1 HCPECGEVAVEET
14 ELPVRLPDLAGDQLA
29 PKGTS
34 PLAAATS
41 WVNTKCPKCGND
53 AQRDSDTM
61 DTFVDSSWY
70 YLRYPS
76 AHDATKAFDPA
87 QLKRWLPV
95 EQYVGGVEH
104 AILHLLYSRFFT
116 KVLND
121 LGLVDFNEPFK
132 ALLNQGQVILDG
144 AAMSKSKGN
153 MVDLG
158 EQIAEFGVDAVRL
171 TMVFAGPPEDDI
183 DWAEVSPGGSKKFL
197 ARAWRLAKDVT
208 SEIDDD
214 FEKFDA
220 TYALYIYTKDV
231 QGNADQTVVI
241 DNLYIYRPYINPLTL
256 TQNQQE
262 ISKYIEL
269 EQQASAPNLWD
280 DPQAAQVITS
290 KLSRAQ
296 STLNKI
302 NTIRSRLDDL
312 PVMIELANNESD
324 KAAAFKD
331 VDKELDDL
339 TKVINELEVQTLL
352 SGEYDERDALI
363 TIRSEAGGVEAADWA
378 QMLMRM
384 YLRFCERHNYKV
396 EVLETSYAEEAGIK
410 STTFRV
416 SAAYAYGRL
425 SVEQGTHRL
434 VRISPFDSQ
443 SRRHTSFAGVEVVP
457 VVEQSDHI
465 EIEEKDLRVD
475 VYRSSGPGGQG
486 VNTTDSAVRIT
497 HIPTGIV
504 VSCQNERS
512 QIQNRATAM
521 AVLQSKLLERRRLE
535 ERAKMDALKGD
546 NSGSWGNQMRSYVL
560 APYQMVKDLRTDFE
574 VGNPSA
580 VLDGELDGFIEAGI
594 KWRKGRE

>member
-1 HCPECGEVAVEET
+1 MAAREYQVEIDKIDIT
-14 ELPVRLPDLAGDQLA
+14 
-29 PKGTS
+29 
-34 PLAAATS
+34 
-41 WVNTKCPKCGND
+41 
-53 AQRDSDTM
+53 
-61 DTFVDSSWY
+61 
-70 YLRYPS
+70 
-76 AHDATKAFDPA
+76 
-87 QLKRWLPV
+87 LKSI
-95 EQYVGGVEH
+95 EQ
-104 AILHLLYSRFFT
+104 
-116 KVLND
+116 VLN
-121 LGLVDFNEPFK
+121 LPKLKE
-132 ALLNQGQVILDG
+132 
-144 AAMSKSKGN
+144 
-153 MVDLG
+153 
-158 EQIAEFGVDAVRL
+158 AV
-171 TMVFAGPPEDDI
+171 A
-183 DWAEVSPGGSKKFL
+183 
-197 ARAWRLAKDVT
+197 
-208 SEIDDD
+208 
-214 FEKFDA
+214 
-220 TYALYIYTKDV
+220 
-231 QGNADQTVVI
+231 
-241 DNLYIYRPYINPLTL
+241 
-256 TQNQQE
+256 
-262 ISKYIEL
+262 EL

-302 NTIRSRLDDL
+302 NLIRSRLDDL
-312 PVMIELANNESD
+312 PVMVELANNESD
-324 KAAAFKD
+324 KAAALKD
-331 VDKELDDL
+331 IDQELDDL
-339 TKVINELEVQTLL
+339 TKVISDLEVQTLL

-416 SAAYAYGRL
+416 TAAYAYGRL

-497 HIPTGIV
+497 HTPTGIV

-521 AVLQSKLLERRRLE
+521 AVLQSKLLERRRIA

-560 APYQMVKDLRTDFE
+560 APYQMVKDLRTNFE

-580 VLDGELDGFIEAGI
+580 VLDGDLDGFIEAGI